1 MRDPYEVLGVARGAT
16 DDELKSAFR
25 KLAAKHHPDRNPD
38 DPGAQ
43 ERFKEINAAYQLLS
57 DPQRRAAFDR
67 FGAGGGGGFPGGFP
81 GGGAP
86 FDFQNF
92 ADVLPGD
99 GLFGDLLEK
108 LGLKTGDR
116 GDLQRELTVTLEE
129 ASAGVDK
136 ELTYDRAEAC
146 STCAGSGA
154 KPGSELRTC
163 AGCNGRG
170 KVRLQQPL
178 LPIPIERP
186 CSRCAGRGRVVVTP
200 CGPCR
205 GTGVITKKRTIIVTV
220 PPGVEH
226 GATRLVE
233 RGGSALRAD
242 RGPGDLEIVI
252 KIAPHE
258 VFKRLGDDVV
268 CQVAVSFAD
277 ACLGAEVS
285 VPTLDGSG
293 RVRVP
298 RGTQP
303 GTILRVRGKGMPRRV
318 VGGRGDQL
326 VEVQVFVPKRL
337 TPRAEELVAELA
349 KELGQHVPARVEP
362 EHQTDRGFLDKLK
375 DFFGG

>member
-1 MRDPYEVLGVARGAT
+1 MRDPYEVLGVAKSAT
-16 DDELKSAFR
+16 EDELKAAFR

-38 DPGAQ
+38 DPSAQ

-57 DPQRRAAFDR
+57 DPQKRAAFDR
-67 FGAGGGGGFPGGFP
+67 FGAAGAGGFPGGFP
-81 GGGAP
+81 GNGVP

-92 ADVLPGD
+92 ADVFPGD

-116 GDLQRELTVTLEE
+116 GDIQKELLVTLEE
-129 ASAGVDK
+129 ACSGVEK

-146 STCAGSGA
+146 ATCAGSGA
-154 KPGSELRTC
+154 KPGSELKTC

-170 KVRLQQPL
+170 KIRVQQPL
-178 LPIPIERP
+178 LPIAMERP
-186 CSRCAGRGRVVVTP
+186 CPRCAGRGRVIVTP
-200 CGPCR
+200 CTPCR
-205 GTGVITKKRTIIVTV
+205 GTGIMTRKRTIVVTV

-233 RGGSALRAD
+233 RGGSSLRAD
-242 RGPGDLEIVI
+242 RGPGDLEIII

-258 VFKRLGDDVV
+258 VFKRVGDDVV
-268 CQVAVSFAD
+268 CQVVVSFSD
-277 ACLGAEVS
+277 ACLGSEVS
-285 VPTLDGSG
+285 VPTLDGKG
-293 RVRVP
+293 RLRVP

-318 VGGRGDQL
+318 VGGRGDEL
-326 VEVQVFVPKRL
+326 VEVQVFVPKNL
-337 TPRAEELVAELA
+337 SPRAEELVSELA
-349 KELGQHVPARVEP
+349 KELGQHVPAKVEP
-362 EHQTDRGFLDKLK
+362 EHQADKGFLDKLK

>member
-16 DDELKSAFR
+16 DDELKAAFR
-25 KLAAKHHPDRNPD
+25 KLAARHHPDRNPD

-57 DPQRRAAFDR
+57 DPQKRAAFDR
-67 FGAGGGGGFPGGFP
+67 FGAAGAGGFPGGFP
-81 GGGAP
+81 GGGVP

-92 ADVLPGD
+92 TDALPND

-116 GDLQRELTVTLEE
+116 GDLQRELVVTLEE
-129 ASAGVDK
+129 ACLGVEKD
-136 ELTYDRAEAC
+136 LTYERSEAC
-146 STCAGSGA
+146 GTCAGSGA
-154 KPGSELRTC
+154 KPGSELKTC
-163 AGCNGRG
+163 AACSGRG
-170 KVRLQQPL
+170 KIRVQQPL
-178 LPIPIERP
+178 LPIAMERP
-186 CSRCAGRGRVVVTP
+186 CPRCAGRGRVVVTP
-200 CGPCR
+200 CSPCR
-205 GTGVITKKRTIIVTV
+205 GTGIITKKRTIVVTV

-233 RGGSALRAD
+233 RGGSASRAD

-252 KIAPHE
+252 KVAPHE
-258 VFKRLGDDVV
+258 HFKRVGDDVV
-268 CQVAVSFAD
+268 GHVAVSFTD
-277 ACLGAEVS
+277 ACLGAEVT
-285 VPTLDGSG
+285 VPTLDGKG

-326 VEVQVFVPKRL
+326 VEVQVFVPKHL
-337 TPRAEELVAELA
+337 SPRAEELVAELA
-349 KELGQHVPARVEP
+349 KELGQHVPAKVEP
-362 EHQTDRGFLDKLK
+362 DHQADRGFLDKLK